1 VPEKMKNRGLK
12 TGKKIGSKGRSGF
25 FALEI
30 REEDRRKSKKIE
42 EKKYCKT
49 AYGRLNA
56 LNDFCQIKCASPLL
70 SD

>member
-1 VPEKMKNRGLK
+1 VSEKMKNRGLK

-30 REEDRRKSKKIE
+30 REEDRRRLKNKKTI
-42 EKKYCKT
+42 KYCQT
-49 AYGRLNA
+49 VCGRLNA
-56 LNDFCQIKCASPLL
+56 PNNFCQIKCASPLL

>member
-1 VPEKMKNRGLK
+1 MKAPCEIFSVASEFHGKMKNRGLK

-42 EKKYCKT
+42 K
-49 AYGRLNA
+49 
-56 LNDFCQIKCASPLL
+56 
-70 SD
+70 